1 MQQKRWFTKYFIPS
15 ILFLLG
21 VLLGLASLNYF
32 NSTFR
37 FTAFDI
43 QGGSETEKNN
53 IISTLKHSK
62 TFTASCDEI
71 SRNIH
76 TRFPHLQVKTCT
88 ITYPNRLSLS
98 IYKEAAFAYLKTDL
112 GYITLSKNGI
122 ILAKERNTISPQ
134 PAITFFQTVP
144 HTQYQVGEKIT
155 FSAIQRALYFL
166 TLMDEVG
173 YRVETVAIDSVD
185 MIACKTKGFEVYF
198 SQTRELRLQSNE
210 VRQLVRQLKAGALKI
225 VRLDLR
231 FDKPVVQLPKK

>member
-1 MQQKRWFTKYFIPS
+1 MQQKRWFTKYSIPS

-21 VLLGLASLNYF
+21 VVLGVYVVVLIQT
-32 NSTFR
+32 TFR
-37 FTAFDI
+37 FTTFDI
-43 QGGSETEKNN
+43 HGGNEIEKNN
-53 IISTLKHSK
+53 IISTLKNTK
-62 TFTASCDEI
+62 TFTTSCADI

-76 TRFPHLQVKTCT
+76 TRLPHLQVKICT
-88 ITYPNRLSLS
+88 ITYPNALYLSLH
-98 IYKEAAFAYLKTDL
+98 KETAFAFLKTDS

-122 ILAKERNTISPQ
+122 ILAKERNNIIPQ
-134 PAITFFQTVP
+134 PAVTFFQTVP
-144 HTQYQVGEKIT
+144 HSQYQVGEKIT

-166 TLMDEVG
+166 ALMDEIG

-210 VRQLVRQLKAGALKI
+210 VRQLARQLRAGALKI